1 MEVYTEKM
9 KLWEE
14 YFSSSIEHKM
24 KVYAEKMKLWEESI
38 YSSLDKVVEAKKKTE
53 TFVESHLQDQTRFNE
68 CFFETIDHFKLQ
80 SENKT
85 EMYDT
90 KMNTLLDSFSSTIQ
104 ELSEAERKI
113 ENTMQASLHQEQ
125 NRFDASFDKLVELSN
140 RFNTSLQEIA
150 LKEQKDKQI
159 RPAFF
164 STLSKTFVL
173 SNSNKVLI
181 FEGVKVN
188 RGGGYDPLSGIFTAK
203 RDGLYHFS
211 CVIYGESGKG
221 VGYQLNKN
229 DLLYVRGYSNN
240 GEYGASSISVLVEL
254 KKGDRVYIKH
264 RHSGQTEA
272 VIGNDHSSF
281 GGYFLQD

>member
-1 MEVYTEKM
+1 MN
-9 KLWEE
+9 LWEE
-14 YFSSSIEHKM
+14 SFSSSIENKM
-24 KVYAEKMKLWEESI
+24 KVYADKMKLWEESI
-38 YSSLDKVVEAKKKTE
+38 SSSLDKVVEQKKKTE
-53 TFVESHLQDQTRFNE
+53 TFVESHLQDQTRFKE
-68 CFFETIDHFKLQ
+68 SFLETIDNFKLQ

-85 EMYDT
+85 EMYER
-90 KMNTLLDSFSSTIQ
+90 KMNTLLDSFSSKIQ

-125 NRFDASFDKLVELSN
+125 NRFNASFDKIVELSN

-150 LKEQKDKQI
+150 LKEKKDKRI

-164 STLSKTFVL
+164 STLLKSVVL

-181 FEGVKVN
+181 FDGVKVN
-188 RGGGYDPLSGIFTAK
+188 RGGGYDPSSGIFTAK

-211 CVIYGESGKG
+211 CVIYGASGKD

-229 DLLYVRGYSNN
+229 DSLYVRGYSNN
-240 GEYGASSISVLVEL
+240 GPYEASSISVLVEL

-264 RHSGQTEA
+264 RHPGQTEA

-281 GGYFLQD
+281 AGYFLQD